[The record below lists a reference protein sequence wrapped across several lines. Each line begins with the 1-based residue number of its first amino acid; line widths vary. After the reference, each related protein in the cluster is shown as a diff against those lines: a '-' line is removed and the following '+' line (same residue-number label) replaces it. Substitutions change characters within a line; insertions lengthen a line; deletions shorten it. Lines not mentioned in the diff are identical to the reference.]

1 MLLEAVG
8 SKKRLL
14 ILKMLSKGDKCVS
27 ELMEELKM
35 DGKTAK
41 YHLNLL
47 EKCDLVESRVV
58 GKKKYYRLKKEIRL
72 EISPSPYRRFV
83 LSAVDKTIPNML
95 DLL

>member
-1 MLLEAVG
+1 MLVEVIG

-27 ELMEELKM
+27 EIMKELKM

-41 YHLNLL
+41 YHLDIL
-47 EKCDLVESRVV
+47 ERCGIIESKTV

-72 EISPSPYRRFV
+72 EISPPPYRKFI
-83 LSAVDKTIPNML
+83 LSATDKTL
-95 DLL
+95 